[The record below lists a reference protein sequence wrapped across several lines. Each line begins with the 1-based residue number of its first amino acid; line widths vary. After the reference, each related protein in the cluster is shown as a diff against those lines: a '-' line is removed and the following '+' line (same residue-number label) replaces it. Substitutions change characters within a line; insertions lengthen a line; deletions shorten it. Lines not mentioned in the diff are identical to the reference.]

1 MSNIKLGAHLSIAG
15 GFQNALLKII
25 EIGGNCL
32 QIFSSSPRSWNIYQP
47 KIDQIN
53 SFLEYQKKFSIFPVY
68 FHASY
73 LINLADSKDIGEKS
87 VQSLINELILA
98 EKMQIKGTIIHLGS
112 FRQKNEKPSN
122 KQYTLLLNN
131 IQIVLDKTPQT
142 TKFIIENAGNK
153 KLCWS
158 LDEIG
163 FIVKELNN
171 PRIRVCLDTCH
182 LWAAGYD
189 LSSRESFKR
198 FWDYFDK
205 QIGMNFL
212 ELFQVNDSKDPQGSF
227 RDRHENIGKG
237 TIPPKTFHLLLTDK
251 LTQDKPFII
260 ETPGFDKK
268 GPDKANL
275 DRLKSL
281 IKYHQD

>member
-1 MSNIKLGAHLSIAG
+1 MMNIKLGAHLSIAG
-15 GFQNALLKII
+15 GFQNALFKIL

-32 QIFSSSPRSWNIYQP
+32 QIFSSSPRSWNFYQP
-47 KIDQIN
+47 KIERIN
-53 SFLEYQKKFSIFPVY
+53 TFLEYQKKYKISPIY

-73 LINLADSKDIGEKS
+73 LINLADSGNIGEKS
-87 VQSLINELILA
+87 IQSLINELILA

-112 FRQKNEKPSN
+112 FRQENEKPLN
-122 KQYTLLLNN
+122 TKYTLLLNN
-131 IQIVLDKTPQT
+131 IQTVLDKTPQT
-142 TKFIIENAGNK
+142 TQFIIENAGNK

-163 FIVKELNN
+163 FIVNELNN

-182 LWAAGYD
+182 LWAAGYN
-189 LSSRESFKR
+189 LSNEERFKR

-205 QIGMNFL
+205 KIGIKYL
-212 ELFQVNDSKDPQGSF
+212 ELFQINDSKDPQGSF
-227 RDRHENIGKG
+227 RDRHENIGEG
-237 TIPPKTFHLLLTDK
+237 TIPPRTFHLLLTDK
-251 LTQDKPFII
+251 LTNDKPFII

-275 DRLKSL
+275 DQLKSL
-281 IKYHQD
+281 MKAHQE